1 MAKKTVIHKACKP
14 IIDSSSDESL
24 LAHYARQSA
33 DDADA
38 AEADEDAEEDANQE
52 DSDTDGAPAGVDPE
66 TGEVT
71 EKPSAAEKEAE
82 PF

>member
-14 IIDSSSDESL
+14 IIDSSSDGSL
-24 LAHYARQSA
+24 LAHYAKQSA

-38 AEADEDAEEDANQE
+38 AEADADAEENANQQYI
-52 DSDTDGAPAGVDPE
+52 DTDEAPAGVDPE

-71 EKPSAAEKEAE
+71 EKKEAE